1 MYEVLEFKDAAWA
14 AGTPAAMAAFADEHR
29 KELRSSARGA
39 IFPRELYAEMG
50 SRGWIGPLTPV
61 EHGGLGGG
69 PAEYCLLT
77 EEAGRHGL
85 VSPQISVQGQR
96 WLLEWGTPQQVERYL
111 TGIAQGTLVFS
122 ESISEPTVGSSFKDM
137 RATAQPDGDD
147 WLLNGHKTHVNL
159 GAQCGVTIC
168 YAMAPQG
175 LTSFLVD
182 MDEPG
187 VTTAQTDPIG
197 LRLIPTADVFFDD
210 VRVPSS
216 ALLGPAGGGLK
227 TFLSTFNLSRLGNA
241 SELIGFGRRAMAEAL
256 VYARGRKV
264 GDDLVADFQG
274 IQWTLADSY
283 VALYAAAL
291 ARDHAANRAARGEEH
306 AMATS
311 VAKTLAVKAAEFA
324 GNESFAL
331 VGGYGLYH
339 DTDFGALLHD
349 IKVLRIA
356 GGSIEILR
364 NYVAKQLLRS
374 EDAAGLL

>member
-1 MYEVLEFKDAAWA
+1 MYSVLEFQDADWA
-14 AGTPAAMAAFADEHR
+14 ARTPGQMQAFADEHR
-29 KELRSSARGA
+29 KELRSSAREG

-50 SRGWIGPLTPV
+50 RRGWIGPLTPAAL
-61 EHGGLGGG
+61 GGLGAG

-96 WLLEWGTPQQVERYL
+96 WLTDWGTPGQVERYL
-111 TGIAQGTLVFS
+111 PGIAQGSIVFS

-137 RATAQPDGDD
+137 RATAVLDGSD
-147 WLLNGHKTHVNL
+147 WVLNGHKTHVNL
-159 GAQCGVTIC
+159 GAHCAVTIF
-168 YAMAPQG
+168 YAMAPEG

-182 MDEPG
+182 MVEPG
-187 VTTAQTDPIG
+187 VRTAQTDPIG
-197 LRLIPTADVFFDD
+197 LRLIPTADVWFED
-210 VRVPSS
+210 VRVPTS

-256 VYARGRKV
+256 VYARTRKV
-264 GDDLVADFQG
+264 GDDTVTDFQG
-274 IQWTLADSY
+274 IQWILADAY
-283 VALYAAAL
+283 AALYGAAL
-291 ARDHAANRAARGEEH
+291 ARDHAANLAGRGEDQ

-311 VAKTLAVKAAEFA
+311 IAKTLAVQAAELA

-364 NYVAKQLLRS
+364 NYIAKQLLRR
-374 EDAAGLL
+374 EDAGGLL